1 MAQYDVPVTLTVK
14 DKATAALKGFA
25 KVAKSTQSVVA
36 KFGAAG
42 GKALRGFAI
51 ATTGL
56 NQGLELFKKGVEVFR
71 SFTEKSREY
80 REEND
85 KLIQNFDKSNELIG
99 SLAARIGDA
108 LINAFNAAVAAMA
121 PLIKSARNFLV
132 ENQKLI
138 GLKLIEYFQSFALLM
153 VGGVAKAIVGV
164 TRIVTFFALAWEAIK
179 LSVNTTVGAM
189 LSGIASILETAAEA
203 ADYLP
208 GVGDELAASFET
220 AAKAARGLGDEF
232 ENSGE
237 KGKKEIEKLLDEQAL
252 LEQQI
257 KDVETS
263 IKTGIGTVAVAA
275 MNGLTEATAGA
286 NTKIKVT
293 KEETKKT
300 TKETKKL
307 SEEAKKAHADNLAF
321 AQSLSG
327 LYATIG
333 NSFGQTLTAI
343 MSGTEKTGEV
353 FSKFIGDALTATVQ
367 FARDTIISMQLAA
380 MANSAVGAS
389 FGGPLAIIGV
399 TSVVAAIFEAMLSK
413 LPGMAE
419 GGMVRGGRAGQDS
432 VPAMLMPGEYVMN
445 TNQVDA
451 MRQMFSNMDGVNTSG
466 RYANGGTVGPA
477 QSVGGVNITIKSEAL
492 PNKTEVAKYVRSTI
506 VPAMRDLQAQGAI

>member
-1 MAQYDVPVTLTVK
+1 MAQYDIPITVFLK
-14 DKATAALKGFA
+14 DLASDAMGKVGASAKKAQKI
-25 KVAKSTQSVVA
+25 VA
-36 KFGAAG
+36 KFGSVGGAALN
-42 GKALRGFAI
+42 KFAV
-51 ATTGL
+51 AATGL

-80 REEND
+80 RDEND
-85 KLIQNFDKSNELIG
+85 KLIASFDKNNELIG
-99 SLAARIGDA
+99 SLAARIGDV
-108 LINAFNAAVAAMA
+108 LINAFNAAVTALK
-121 PLIKSARNFLV
+121 PLIKSARDFFV
-132 ENQKLI
+132 ENQKII
-138 GLKLIEYFQSFALLM
+138 GLKLVEYFRDFALLM
-153 VGGVAKAIVGV
+153 VGGVAKSIVGV

-237 KGKKEIEKLLDEQAL
+237 KGKKEIEKLLDDQAL

-275 MNGLTEATAGA
+275 MNGLSEATSGA
-286 NTKIKVT
+286 NEKLKDT
-293 KEETKKT
+293 KEETKET

-307 SEEAKKAHADNLAF
+307 STELEKAHQQNLSF
-321 AQSLSG
+321 AQSLGG
-327 LYATIG
+327 LYQTLG
-333 NSFGQTLTAI
+333 NSFGQTFSAI
-343 MSGTEKTGEV
+343 VTGTEKTGEL
-353 FSKFIGDALTATVQ
+353 FSAFLGNALTATVQ
-367 FARDTIISMQLAA
+367 FARDTIINMQLAA
-380 MANSAVGAS
+380 MANAAVGAS
-389 FGGPLAIIGV
+389 FGGPLAIIAA
-399 TSVVAAIFEAMLSK
+399 TAVVAGIFEGLLAKM
-413 LPGMAE
+413 PGMAD
-419 GGMVRGGRAGQDS
+419 GGMVRGGTAGQDS

-445 TNQVDA
+445 TNQVEA
-451 MRQMFSNMDGVNTSG
+451 MRQMFSNMDGVNSTG
-466 RYANGGTVGPA
+466 HFANGGTVGGA
-477 QSVGGVNITIKSEAL
+477 SSLGGVNITIKSEAL

-506 VPAMRDLQAQGAI
+506 MPAMRDLQAQGAI